1 MTHPTATSPANQG
14 GSDSTTPHM
23 ALNTVFARRM
33 SAASD
38 QDDFDLAALRTSSWA
53 AEQAKIR
60 LQKSVDLF
68 IRLLPTIDGILDS
81 ILPKMLPRL
90 RSRAGRRVSETQLDV
105 PGEGDISGATDNGK
119 PVGIAAGDQAR
130 NVDGSSTKESIRDV
144 EKSTTSPISPDFST
158 NYHKAKGRVSLP
170 IRVSSAGP
178 PENALELHEQR
189 VFYTY
194 DIFGDDSPQWKIE
207 PNPQIIQDIIKPYLH
222 QFGLIDH
229 KPLVQFFAGGALN
242 KLYTITA
249 SNGETDKEA
258 QFFFRVALGLDPYYK
273 VESEVGAIEY
283 IRRYTSIPVPRVYAY
298 DSSTNNELGME
309 WILME
314 KIRGTS
320 AREYYSTHR
329 EFSESDWDDSMWD
342 RKVALVKKL
351 ADWTDEMSRLR
362 FNKIGNIYIDWDNSS
377 EDDVAFNIGR
387 CMDYD
392 FCKEKRLGFDI
403 ERGPFDSAH
412 DYIRT
417 QIRFQNEDVK
427 DPRHYQLIEE
437 RSKTRLR
444 RKEELEKRVVDDES
458 DDEEEDMIPYEP
470 EQLEQMPKTC
480 DALLRLLPLAFP
492 PHPETPSS
500 MMFRHGD
507 ISDNNVLV
515 DSNGKAIALVDW
527 EIAGSCSPD
536 MAEAYPQILYSDHN
550 HADSIKW
557 EKAEP
562 KDEHYLLNEDNYVKS
577 RLRHVF
583 LARLVELESPWLE
596 VIKADETWVFE
607 NNMKTLRTRLL
618 GFVNSFPISCSARS
632 IAEIEEKLRQGHF
645 EEVIHGYKPGPDG
658 GHLLLP

>member
-1 MTHPTATSPANQG
+1 MAHPTANSPANQD
-14 GSDSTTPHM
+14 GSDSSTPHV
-23 ALNTVFARRM
+23 ALNTVSARRM

-38 QDDFDLAALRTSSWA
+38 QDDPNLAALRTNSWA

-60 LQKSVDLF
+60 LQNSVDLF
-68 IRLLPTIDGILDS
+68 IRLLPTIDAMLDS
-81 ILPKMLPRL
+81 LLPKMLSRL
-90 RSRAGRRVSETQLDV
+90 GLAAGRSASETQLDV
-105 PGEGDISGATDNGK
+105 PGKGDISRATDHEK
-119 PVGIAAGDQAR
+119 FVGIAAEDQAR
-130 NVDGSSTKESIRDV
+130 SVDGSSTNESIRDL
-144 EKSTTSPISPDFST
+144 EKSTASPISPDLST
-158 NYHKAKGRVSLP
+158 QYDKAKGRVSLP

-189 VFYTY
+189 VYYTHGM
-194 DIFGDDSPQWKIE
+194 FGDVSPQWKTE
-207 PNPQIIQDIIKPYLH
+207 PDPQIIQDIIKPYLH
-222 QFGLIDH
+222 QCGLIDH

-249 SNGETDKEA
+249 SNGEADKEG
-258 QFFFRVALGLDPYYK
+258 QFIFRVALGLDPYYK

-283 IRRYTSIPVPRVYAY
+283 IRRHTSIPVPRLYAY

-314 KIRGTS
+314 RIRGTS
-320 AREYYSTHR
+320 AWEYYSTHR
-329 EFSESDWDDSMWD
+329 EFSESGWDDSMWD
-342 RKVALVKKL
+342 CKVALVKKL

-377 EDDVAFNIGR
+377 ANDVAFKIGR

-392 FCKEKRLGFDI
+392 FCKEKRLGFGI

-417 QIRFQNEDVK
+417 QIRFQTEDIK

-437 RSKTRLR
+437 RLKARLR
-444 RKEELEKRVVDDES
+444 RKEEPGKPVADDES

-492 PHPETPSS
+492 PRPETPSS

-515 DSNGKAIALVDW
+515 DSDGKAIALVDW
-527 EIAGSCSPD
+527 ELAGSCSPD
-536 MAEAYPQILYSDHN
+536 MARAYPQILYSDHH

-557 EKAEP
+557 EKEEP

-577 RLRHVF
+577 RLRRVF
-583 LARLVELESPWLE
+583 VARLVELDSPWVE
-596 VIKADETWVFE
+596 VIKADETWVLE
-607 NNMKTLRTRLL
+607 DDMKTLRTRLL
-618 GFVNSFPISCSARS
+618 GFVNSFPISCSTRS
-632 IAEIEEKLRQGHF
+632 IAEIEEKLRQGHL
-645 EEVIHGYKPGPDG
+645 EEVIHGYRLGADD